1 MLTKAGVLLLVL
13 WAIGLSGGYPIGDA
27 FHAFLLVG
35 LMLLLL
41 AFARAR
47 DAALRQPPPTEK
59 R

>member
-1 MLTKAGVLLLVL
+1 MLTKSGLLLLVL
-13 WAIGLSGGYPIGDA
+13 WVVGLSGLYPIGDA

-35 LMLLLL
+35 LLLLLL

-47 DAALRQPPPTEK
+47 DAALRPPSTDGK